1 MLFQK
6 RVDRAMKYSKD
17 KAEENKGKVNPGERE
32 EEFLSAS
39 LEKGDLLALI
49 ISALLVFLPAAMIVV
64 LIMCFIGMM
73 PAFF

>member
-17 KAEENKGKVNPGERE
+17 KAEENKGKVNPRERE

-39 LEKGDLLALI
+39 LEKGDLPALI

>member
-17 KAEENKGKVNPGERE
+17 KAEENKGKINPGGRE

-39 LEKGDLLALI
+39 LEKGDLPALI

>member
-17 KAEENKGKVNPGERE
+17 KAEENKGKVNLGERE

-39 LEKGDLLALI
+39 LEKGDLPALI